1 VKTLGLC
8 GLGDGGACCVVT
20 SLGALSWSLGFLSF
34 LSAAVA
40 SLMLLLFLLF
50 IFDLL
55 VRGSPHHF
63 VSVWPFGF
71 IYKVGRKPVSRVG
84 QMRSFILDFFIKNC
98 IWSCWGYLNLIMQME
113 TSFGVTCRVNGNF
126 PL

>member
-34 LSAAVA
+34 LSASVA

-50 IFDLL
+50 IFNLL
-55 VRGSPHHF
+55 VRGSPHHY

-71 IYKVGRKPVSRVG
+71 IYKAERKPVSRRRKKAKVC
-84 QMRSFILDFFIKNC
+84 SFIHPAINGC
-98 IWSCWGYLNLIMQME
+98 ITM
-113 TSFGVTCRVNGNF
+113 
-126 PL
+126 

>member
-34 LSAAVA
+34 LSASVA

-55 VRGSPHHF
+55 VRGSPHHYI
-63 VSVWPFGF
+63 SVWPFGF
-71 IYKVGRKPVSRVG
+71 IYKAGCKPVSRRCHIRRRGMVELR
-84 QMRSFILDFFIKNC
+84 MHKLKFVR
-98 IWSCWGYLNLIMQME
+98 W
-113 TSFGVTCRVNGNF
+113 
-126 PL
+126 